1 MRLRDLVAHGTAV
14 AKAHILGARIPL
26 NVMLSVTNRCLSHC
40 AYCQIPTRQH
50 QEMTTG
56 QIKDLLH
63 QMAAAGTI
71 RVGIWGG
78 EPLVRPDIGEL
89 VSCAR
94 SLGMYTTMDSNG
106 YLVPQKIEQLRDL
119 DHLVLAFDGP
129 EEAHDAN
136 REPGSHTKVMAAMD
150 AAAGRVPFWT
160 LTVLTRHNLGHLQ
173 HILDVVDGYGSMA
186 GFQVLHHNPFMGGDT
201 SSMLPSDEEY
211 RVAVSWLLEQ
221 KRRGAPVACS
231 RRYLEYLLRWPTYVV
246 PKSGTPSGLKCWAGR
261 LFCNVDVDGSVYPCS
276 LLIDEIPAE
285 NALAVGFRRAFDAT
299 QEFGCR
305 ACDAACYTEYNYL
318 YSLDMYTVID
328 WISAMRNVGGARH
341 GAPKRERRAT

>member
-1 MRLRDLVAHGTAV
+1 
-14 AKAHILGARIPL
+14 
-26 NVMLSVTNRCLSHC
+26 
-40 AYCQIPTRQH
+40 
-50 QEMTTG
+50 MTTG
-56 QIKDLLH
+56 QIKGLLQ

-78 EPLVRPDIGEL
+78 EPLLRPDIGEL

-136 REPGSHTKVMAAMD
+136 REPGSHAKVMAAMD

-160 LTVLTRHNLGHLQ
+160 LTVLTRNNLDHMQ

-201 SSMLPSDEEY
+201 SGMLPSDEEY
-211 RVAVSWLLEQ
+211 RTAIAWLLEQ
-221 KRRGAPVACS
+221 KGRGAPIACS
-231 RRYLEYLLRWPTYVV
+231 RKYLEYLLGWPSYGV
-246 PKSGTPSGLKCWAGR
+246 PKSTTPSALKCWAGR

-276 LLIDEIPAE
+276 LLIDEIPAM
-285 NALAVGFRRAFDAT
+285 NALEVGFKQAFDAT
-299 QEFGCR
+299 EGFACR

-318 YSLDMYTVID
+318 YSLDISTIMD
-328 WISAMRNVGGARH
+328 WVSAMRNAGRGRE
-341 GAPKRERRAT
+341 APPPSERRVA